1 MIYMIKKKRNTY
13 YLSIKIQDAMRKV
26 SEVERIAPSNQ
37 IELAVTEYLKK
48 KYKSTLKKHKIVL

>member
-1 MIYMIKKKRNTY
+1 MIKKKRNTY